1 MSHPP
6 NTKSF
11 KSLNGTNF
19 LISGERAS
27 VRLPSRIVLSWVS
40 EPTGCAFPFRT
51 SSTPAINV
59 VLTAPIPGR
68 STPNLPFGGAI
79 LTGLSIPLLL
89 ELEFL
94 HSRAHVR
101 VNRAVLSVS
110 TENVSFPV
118 RREQAPNSQ

>member
-1 MSHPP
+1 ISHPP
-6 NTKSF
+6 NANSF
-11 KSLNGTNF
+11 NSLNGTNF

-59 VLTAPIPGR
+59 VLTAPIPGS

-94 HSRAHVR
+94 HSRWLPMAELKQFCPYQHR
-101 VNRAVLSVS
+101 MFRLHGRP
-110 TENVSFPV
+110 E
-118 RREQAPNSQ
+118 